1 MLLPGVVVVVEL
13 VRLPSRSLILLK
25 IKLII
30 LSRLIKLFML
40 FGLSGLFRLRLIMV
54 ESAVLLVSAPVIK
67 PARFSFFMLKFTL
80 HSARILTAIAFSPE
94 ITP

>member
-13 VRLPSRSLILLK
+13 VRLRLPSRSLILLK

-30 LSRLIKLFML
+30 LSRLFKLFR
-40 FGLSGLFRLRLIMV
+40 LSGLIRLRLIML
-54 ESAVLLVSAPVIK
+54 EATVLLVSAPVIK
-67 PARFSFFMLKFTL
+67 PARFNFFMLKFTL
-80 HSARILTAIAFSPE
+80 QSARILTVVTFSPE

>member
-30 LSRLIKLFML
+30 LSRLFKLFR
-40 FGLSGLFRLRLIMV
+40 LSGLIRLRLML
-54 ESAVLLVSAPVIK
+54 EATVLLVSAPVIK
-67 PARFSFFMLKFTL
+67 PARFNFFMLKFTL
-80 HSARILTAIAFSPE
+80 HSARILTAITFSPE

>member
-30 LSRLIKLFML
+30 LSRLFK
-40 FGLSGLFRLRLIMV
+40 LFRLRGLISLRLIMIEATV
-54 ESAVLLVSAPVIK
+54 FLVSASVIK
-67 PARFSFFMLKFTL
+67 PAMFNFFMLKLTPY
-80 HSARILTAIAFSPE
+80 STRILTAVSFSPE